1 MKVLITGA
9 SGLIGTELTA
19 LLLQN
24 GISIHYLARNKKEI
38 INEPN
43 YQGFLWNP
51 EQGKIDENCLLGVD
65 TIIHLAGAPISMR
78 WTKKNK
84 QEIIES
90 RILSTNLL
98 YRTLKSH
105 PNQVKQ
111 LVSSSAI
118 GIYPDSLQ
126 NVYTEE
132 NKSIDDSF
140 LGQVVLQWEQA
151 SDQFK
156 RLDIKVCKIRTGL
169 VLAKKGGMLKELLKP
184 IKLGAGS
191 AYGSGKQ
198 WQSWIHIDDLIHL
211 YYFAIQNNWEGIYN
225 ATAPNPVDNEE
236 LTKKIAQVLDK
247 PYFMPNIPEFLL
259 KLMLGE
265 MHILLVSSQNVNSQK
280 AQDNGFVFKY
290 RTLEKALKNLL
301 ETK

>member
-1 MKVLITGA
+1 MKILITGA
-9 SGLIGTELTA
+9 TGLIGSELVS

-38 INEPN
+38 KDEAN
-43 YQGFLWNP
+43 YHGFLWNP

-65 TIIHLAGAPISMR
+65 AIIHLAGAPISMR
-78 WTKKNK
+78 WTNKNK

-98 YRTLKSH
+98 YRILKSH
-105 PNQVKQ
+105 PHQVKQ
-111 LVSSSAI
+111 LVSASAI
-118 GIYPDSLQ
+118 GIYPDSLEKL
-126 NVYTEE
+126 YTEDD
-132 NKSIDDSF
+132 KSVDNSF
-140 LGQVVLQWEQA
+140 LGQVVLKWEQA
-151 SDQFK
+151 ADQFK

-198 WQSWIHIDDLIHL
+198 WQSWIHIDDLTHL
-211 YYFAIQNNWEGIYN
+211 YYFALKNNWEGVYN

-236 LTKKIAQVLDK
+236 LTKTIAKVLEK
-247 PYFMPNIPEFLL
+247 PYFMPNIPEFVL

-265 MHILLVSSQNVNSQK
+265 MHILLIASQNVSSQK
-280 AQDNGFVFKY
+280 AQDNGFSFAY

-301 ETK
+301 A

>member
-1 MKVLITGA
+1 MKILITGA
-9 SGLIGTELTA
+9 TGLIGTELVS

-38 INEPN
+38 KDEAN
-43 YQGFLWNP
+43 YHGFLWNP

-65 TIIHLAGAPISMR
+65 AIIHLAGAPISMR
-78 WTKKNK
+78 WTNKNK

-105 PNQVKQ
+105 PHQVKQ
-111 LVSSSAI
+111 LISASAI
-118 GIYPDSLQ
+118 GIYPDSLEK
-126 NVYTEE
+126 VYTEDD
-132 NKSIDDSF
+132 KSVDNSF
-140 LGQVVLQWEQA
+140 LGQVVLKWEQA
-151 SDQFK
+151 ADQFK

-198 WQSWIHIDDLIHL
+198 WQSWIHIDDLVHL
-211 YYFAIQNNWEGIYN
+211 YYFALQNNWEGVYN

-236 LTKKIAQVLDK
+236 LTKTIAKVLEK
-247 PYFMPNIPEFLL
+247 PYFMPNIPEFIL

-265 MHILLVSSQNVNSQK
+265 MHILLIASQNVSSQK
-280 AQDNGFVFKY
+280 AQDNRFVFKF
-290 RTLEKALKNLL
+290 RTLEKALKALL
-301 ETK
+301 QK

>member
-1 MKVLITGA
+1 MKILITGA
-9 SGLIGTELTA
+9 TGLIGSELVS

-24 GISIHYLARNKKEI
+24 GVSIHYLARSKKEVK
-38 INEPN
+38 NEPN
-43 YQGFLWNP
+43 YQGFIWNP

-65 TIIHLAGAPISMR
+65 AIVHLAGAPISMR
-78 WTKKNK
+78 WTQKNK

-111 LVSSSAI
+111 LVSASAI
-118 GIYPDSLQ
+118 GIYPDSLE
-126 NVYTEE
+126 NVYTED

-140 LGQVVLQWEQA
+140 LGQVVVKWEQA
-151 SDQFK
+151 ADQFK

-198 WQSWIHIDDLIHL
+198 WQSWIHIDDLTHL
-211 YYFAIQNNWEGIYN
+211 YYFAIQNNWEGVYN

-236 LTKKIAQVLDK
+236 LTKTVAKILEK

-265 MHILLVSSQNVNSQK
+265 MHILLIASQNVSSQK

-290 RTLEKALKNLL
+290 RTLEKALKAILQ
-301 ETK
+301 K

>member
-1 MKVLITGA
+1 MKILITGA
-9 SGLIGTELTA
+9 TGLIGTELVS

-38 INEPN
+38 KDEAN
-43 YQGFLWNP
+43 YHGFLWNP

-65 TIIHLAGAPISMR
+65 AIIHLAGAPISMR
-78 WTKKNK
+78 WTNKNK

-111 LVSSSAI
+111 LISASAI
-118 GIYPDSLQ
+118 GIYPDSLEK
-126 NVYTEE
+126 VYTEDD
-132 NKSIDDSF
+132 KSVDNSF
-140 LGQVVLQWEQA
+140 LGQVVLKWEQA
-151 SDQFK
+151 ADQFK

-198 WQSWIHIDDLIHL
+198 WQSWIHIDDLVHL
-211 YYFAIQNNWEGIYN
+211 YYFALQNNWEGVYN

-236 LTKKIAQVLDK
+236 LTKTIAKVLEK
-247 PYFMPNIPEFLL
+247 PYFMPNIPEFVL

-265 MHILLVSSQNVNSQK
+265 MHILLIASQNVSSQK
-280 AQDNGFVFKY
+280 AQDNRFVFKF
-290 RTLEKALKNLL
+290 RTLEKALKALL
-301 ETK
+301 QK

>member
-1 MKVLITGA
+1 MKILITGA
-9 SGLIGTELTA
+9 TGLIGSELVS

-38 INEPN
+38 KDEAN
-43 YQGFLWNP
+43 YHGFLCNP

-65 TIIHLAGAPISMR
+65 AIIHLAGAPISMR
-78 WTKKNK
+78 WTNKNK

-98 YRTLKSH
+98 YRILKSH
-105 PNQVKQ
+105 PHQVKQ
-111 LVSSSAI
+111 LVSASAI
-118 GIYPDSLQ
+118 GIYPDSLEKL
-126 NVYTEE
+126 YTEDD
-132 NKSIDDSF
+132 KSVDNSF
-140 LGQVVLQWEQA
+140 LGQVVLKWEQA
-151 SDQFK
+151 ADQFK

-198 WQSWIHIDDLIHL
+198 WQSWIHIDDLTHL
-211 YYFAIQNNWEGIYN
+211 YYLALKNNWEGVYN

-236 LTKKIAQVLDK
+236 LTKTIAKVLEK
-247 PYFMPNIPEFLL
+247 PYFMPNIPEFVL

-265 MHILLVSSQNVNSQK
+265 MHILLIASQNVSSQK
-280 AQDNGFVFKY
+280 AQDNGFSFAY

-301 ETK
+301 A

>member
-1 MKVLITGA
+1 MKILITGA

-24 GISIHYLARNKKEI
+24 GISIHYLARSKKEI
-38 INEPN
+38 KNEPN

-111 LVSSSAI
+111 LVSASAI

-126 NVYTEE
+126 NLYTEE
-132 NKSIDDSF
+132 NKSVDDSF

-151 SDQFK
+151 ADQFK

-198 WQSWIHIDDLIHL
+198 WQSWIHIDDLTHL
-211 YYFAIQNNWEGIYN
+211 YYFAVQNNWEGIYN

-236 LTKKIAQVLDK
+236 LTKRTAEVLGK

-265 MHILLVSSQNVNSQK
+265 MHILLISSQNVNSQK
-280 AQDNGFVFKY
+280 AQDNGFIFKY

-301 ETK
+301 GSK

>member
-1 MKVLITGA
+1 MKILITGA
-9 SGLIGTELTA
+9 TGLIGTELVS

-38 INEPN
+38 KNEPN

-51 EQGKIDENCLLGVD
+51 QQGKIDENCLLGVD
-65 TIIHLAGAPISMR
+65 IIVHLAGAPISMR
-78 WTKKNK
+78 WTQKNK

-111 LVSSSAI
+111 LVSASAI
-118 GIYPDSLQ
+118 GIYPDSLK
-126 NVYTEE
+126 NIYTED
-132 NKSIDDSF
+132 NKSIDNSF
-140 LGQVVLQWEQA
+140 LGQVVVKWEQA
-151 SDQFK
+151 ADQFK

-198 WQSWIHIDDLIHL
+198 WQSWIHIDDLTHL
-211 YYFAIQNNWEGIYN
+211 YYFAIQNNWEGVYN

-236 LTKKIAQVLDK
+236 LTKTVAKVLEK
-247 PYFMPNIPEFLL
+247 PYFIPNIPEFLL

-265 MHILLVSSQNVNSQK
+265 MHILLIASQNVSSQK

-290 RTLEKALKNLL
+290 RTLEKALKAILQ
-301 ETK
+301 K

>member
-1 MKVLITGA
+1 MKILITGA
-9 SGLIGTELTA
+9 TGLIGSELVS

-38 INEPN
+38 KDEAN
-43 YQGFLWNP
+43 YHGFLWNP

-65 TIIHLAGAPISMR
+65 AIIHLAGAPISMR
-78 WTKKNK
+78 WTNKNK

-98 YRTLKSH
+98 YRILKSH
-105 PNQVKQ
+105 PHQVKQ
-111 LVSSSAI
+111 LVSASAI
-118 GIYPDSLQ
+118 GIYPDSLEK
-126 NVYTEE
+126 VYTEDD
-132 NKSIDDSF
+132 KSVDNSF
-140 LGQVVLQWEQA
+140 LGQVVLKLEQA
-151 SDQFK
+151 ADQFK

-198 WQSWIHIDDLIHL
+198 WQSWIHIDDLTHL
-211 YYFAIQNNWEGIYN
+211 YYLALKNNWEGVYN

-236 LTKKIAQVLDK
+236 LTKTIAKVLEK
-247 PYFMPNIPEFLL
+247 PYFMPNIPEFVL

-265 MHILLVSSQNVNSQK
+265 MHILLIASQNVSSQK
-280 AQDNGFVFKY
+280 AQDNGFPFAY

-301 ETK
+301 A

>member
-9 SGLIGTELTA
+9 TGLIGAELVS

-24 GISIHYLARNKKEI
+24 GISIHYLARSKKEI
-38 INEPN
+38 KDEPN
-43 YQGFLWNP
+43 YKGFLWNP
-51 EQGKIDENCLLGVD
+51 EQGKIDENCLLGID
-65 TIIHLAGAPISMR
+65 TIVHLAGAPISMR
-78 WTKKNK
+78 WTNKNK

-111 LVSSSAI
+111 FVSASAI
-118 GIYPDSLQ
+118 GIYPDSLEKL
-126 NVYTEE
+126 YTED
-132 NKSIDDSF
+132 NKTVDNSF
-140 LGQVVLQWEQA
+140 LGQVVVKWEQA
-151 SDQFK
+151 ADQFK

-169 VLAKKGGMLKELLKP
+169 VLSRKGGMMKELLKP

-191 AYGSGKQ
+191 PYGSGKQ
-198 WQSWIHIDDLIHL
+198 WQSWIHIDDLTHL
-211 YYFAIQNNWEGIYN
+211 YYFAIQNSWEGVYN

-236 LTKKIAQVLDK
+236 LTKKIAKTLDK
-247 PYFMPNIPEFLL
+247 PFFMPNIPEFLL
-259 KLMLGE
+259 KLALGE
-265 MHILLVSSQNVNSQK
+265 MYILLVASQNVSSQK

-290 RTLEKALKNLL
+290 RTLEKALQNLL
-301 ETK
+301 S

>member
-1 MKVLITGA
+1 MKILITGA
-9 SGLIGTELTA
+9 TGLIGSELVS

-24 GISIHYLARNKKEI
+24 GVSIHYLARSKKEI
-38 INEPN
+38 KNEPN

-65 TIIHLAGAPISMR
+65 AIIHLAGAPISMR
-78 WTKKNK
+78 WTQKNK

-111 LVSSSAI
+111 LVSASAI
-118 GIYPDSLQ
+118 GIYPDSLE
-126 NVYTEE
+126 NVYTED

-140 LGQVVLQWEQA
+140 LGQVVLKWEQA
-151 SDQFK
+151 ADQFK

-169 VLAKKGGMLKELLKP
+169 VLAKKGGVLKELLKP

-198 WQSWIHIDDLIHL
+198 WQSWIHIDDLTHL
-211 YYFAIQNNWEGIYN
+211 YYFALQNNWEGVYN

-236 LTKKIAQVLDK
+236 LTKTIAQVLEK
-247 PYFMPNIPEFLL
+247 PYFLPNIPEFLL
-259 KLMLGE
+259 KLILGE
-265 MHILLVSSQNVNSQK
+265 MHILLISSQNVNSQK

-290 RTLEKALKNLL
+290 RTLEKALKALL
-301 ETK
+301 QK

>member
-1 MKVLITGA
+1 MKILITGA
-9 SGLIGTELTA
+9 TGLIGTELVS

-24 GISIHYLARNKKEI
+24 GVSIHYLARSKKEVK
-38 INEPN
+38 NEPN

-65 TIIHLAGAPISMR
+65 AIVHLAGAPISMR
-78 WTKKNK
+78 WTQKNK

-111 LVSSSAI
+111 LVSASAI
-118 GIYPDSLQ
+118 GIYPDSLE
-126 NVYTEE
+126 NVYTED

-140 LGQVVLQWEQA
+140 LGQVVVKWEQA
-151 SDQFK
+151 ADQFK
-156 RLDIKVCKIRTGL
+156 RLDIKVCEIRTGL

-198 WQSWIHIDDLIHL
+198 WQSWIHIDDLTHL
-211 YYFAIQNNWEGIYN
+211 YYFAIQNNWEGVYN

-236 LTKKIAQVLDK
+236 LTKTVAKVLEK

-265 MHILLVSSQNVNSQK
+265 MHILLIASQNVSSQK
-280 AQDNGFVFKY
+280 AQDNGFIFKY
-290 RTLEKALKNLL
+290 RTLEKALKAILQ
-301 ETK
+301 K

>member
-1 MKVLITGA
+1 MKILITGA
-9 SGLIGTELTA
+9 TGLIGTELVS

-38 INEPN
+38 KDEAN
-43 YQGFLWNP
+43 YHGFLWNP

-65 TIIHLAGAPISMR
+65 AIIHLAGAPISMR
-78 WTKKNK
+78 WTNKNK

-105 PNQVKQ
+105 PHQVKQ
-111 LVSSSAI
+111 LISASAI
-118 GIYPDSLQ
+118 GIYPDSLEK
-126 NVYTEE
+126 VYTEDD
-132 NKSIDDSF
+132 KSVDNSF
-140 LGQVVLQWEQA
+140 LGQVVLKWEQVA
-151 SDQFK
+151 DQFK

-198 WQSWIHIDDLIHL
+198 WQSWIHIDDLVHL
-211 YYFAIQNNWEGIYN
+211 YYFALQNNWEGVYN

-236 LTKKIAQVLDK
+236 LTKTIAKVLEK
-247 PYFMPNIPEFLL
+247 PYFMPNIPEFVL

-265 MHILLVSSQNVNSQK
+265 MHILLIASQNVSSQK
-280 AQDNGFVFKY
+280 AQDNRFVFKF
-290 RTLEKALKNLL
+290 RTLEKALKALL
-301 ETK
+301 QK